1 MTSAPTNGATS
12 APEMASAPAPRP
24 GPTAPRAYNF
34 PRFERATLSNG
45 LRLVVAPV
53 PKLPLVSVSA
63 VVDAGAAAE
72 RDGEEGVAALTAQLL
87 LEGAAGLDGAA
98 LADRFERIG
107 ADVDAHADWDAA
119 TISLTALTKRL
130 PEALSLVRDLLRA
143 PEFPEREVVRLKDE
157 RLAEILQLRAE
168 PGALADE
175 QFARA
180 TYAPTARYAWP
191 AGGTAASVRA
201 LTRDVIGSF
210 YSHHYQPG
218 ATTLVFAGDVT
229 VANAVALAESLFG
242 DWRGEPVSDAPRPF
256 DTAPRSGVVRVVAKT
271 DAPQSEVRVG
281 HVGLPR
287 KHPDY
292 FDATVMNAI
301 LGGLFSS
308 RINLN
313 LREAHG
319 YTYGAFSAFEWRRAA
334 GPFMIHTAV
343 KSDVTGAAVREILK
357 EIEGMR
363 AAEVSNDELTLATSY
378 LDGVFPIRYET
389 TAAIATA
396 LSNLVIHGLP
406 DSYYDEYRA
415 RVRGVTPGG
424 VLNAAR
430 QHLHPE
436 ELRIVVV
443 GDPTVIA
450 TPLGEASGA
459 PVEIVNPDGVET
471 AA

>member
-1 MTSAPTNGATS
+1 MTSAPVTVK
-12 APEMASAPAPRP
+12 APAPRP
-24 GPTAPRAYNF
+24 SPTAPRSYSF

-53 PKLPLVSVSA
+53 PKLPRVSVSA
-63 VVDAGAAAE
+63 VVDAGAASE
-72 RDGEEGVAALTAQLL
+72 REGEEGVAALTAQLL

-107 ADVDAHADWDAA
+107 ASVDAHADWDAA
-119 TISLTALTKRL
+119 IVSLTALTSRL

-191 AGGTAASVRA
+191 AAGTAASVRA
-201 LTRDVIGSF
+201 LTRDVIRDF
-210 YSHHYQPG
+210 YTHHYQPG

-229 VANAVALAESLFG
+229 VADAVALAESLFG
-242 DWRGEPVSDAPRPF
+242 DWRGERVNDALRPF
-256 DTAPRSGVVRVVAKT
+256 DTAPTSRVVRVVAKA

-287 KHPDY
+287 THPDY
-292 FDATVMNAI
+292 FDAMVMNAI

-319 YTYGAFSAFEWRRAA
+319 YTYGAFSAFEWRRAS

-357 EIEGMR
+357 EIDGLR
-363 AAEVSNDELTLATSY
+363 AAEVSEDELTLATSY

-396 LSNLVIHGLP
+396 LANMVIHGLP
-406 DSYYDEYRA
+406 EDFYDEYRP
-415 RVRGVTPGG
+415 RVRAVTPAG
-424 VLNAAR
+424 VLRAA
-430 QHLHPE
+430 QLHLHPE

-443 GDPTVIA
+443 GDPAVIA
-450 TPLGEASGA
+450 TPLGEVTAA
-459 PVEIVNPDGVET
+459 PVEVVNPDGAE
-471 AA
+471 AAA

>member
-1 MTSAPTNGATS
+1 MTNAPV
-12 APEMASAPAPRP
+12 MANEPAPRP
-24 GPTAPRAYNF
+24 SPTAPRSYSF
-34 PRFERATLSNG
+34 PRFERATLVNG
-45 LRLVVAPV
+45 MRLVVAPV

-63 VVDAGAAAE
+63 VIDAGAAAE
-72 RDGEEGVAALTAQLL
+72 REGEEGVAALTAQLL

-107 ADVDAHADWDAA
+107 ASVDAHADWDAA
-119 TISLTALTKRL
+119 TVTLTALTNRL

-143 PEFPEREVVRLKDE
+143 PEFPEREVERLKDE
-157 RLAEILQLRAE
+157 RLAEIMQLRAE

-180 TYAPTARYAWP
+180 TYAPTARYATP
-191 AGGTAASVRA
+191 AAGTAASVRA
-201 LTRDVIGSF
+201 LTRDVIREF
-210 YSHHYQPG
+210 YAHHYQPG
-218 ATTLVFAGDVT
+218 STTLVFAGDIT
-229 VANAVALAESLFG
+229 VAGATALAESLFG
-242 DWRGEPVSDAPRPF
+242 DWHGERAGGASRAFDSAPR
-256 DTAPRSGVVRVVAKT
+256 AGMVRVVAKT

-287 KHPDY
+287 NHPDY
-292 FDATVMNAI
+292 FDTMVMNAI

-357 EIEGMR
+357 EIDGLR
-363 AAEVSNDELTLATSY
+363 AAEVGEDELTLATSY

-396 LSNLVIHGLP
+396 LANLVIHGLP
-406 DSYYDEYRA
+406 DDYYDQYRE
-415 RVRGVTPGG
+415 RVRNVTTKG
-424 VLNAAR
+424 VLRAAQ
-430 QHLHPE
+430 QHLHPD

-443 GDPTVIA
+443 GDPAVIA
-450 TPLGEASGA
+450 TPLAEVTGAS
-459 PVEIVNPDGVET
+459 VDVVTPDGAET
-471 AA
+471 VA